1 MARKKKEEQVEN
13 KLEIISVITTFYNAE
28 KFIFNT
34 LNSINQQ
41 IIDGFDFEYV
51 IVDDKSPDNSR
62 AIVEAFIEN
71 HVSEENKPKW
81 KLYTPEENLG

>member
-1 MARKKKEEQVEN
+1 MARKKKEDQVEN

-41 IIDGFDFEYV
+41 IIEGFDFEYL
-51 IVDDKSPDNSR
+51 
-62 AIVEAFIEN
+62 A
-71 HVSEENKPKW
+71 
-81 KLYTPEENLG
+81 